1 MRTTSRTPLRRL
13 VLAVLVAWL
22 GPIGLGACAS
32 MAPPAPTDGPET
44 AGTHDPLGDVL
55 ASGTLRVALSGD
67 QPPFNMKGRDGELLG
82 LDVDL
87 ARALAAAMG
96 LEAKLVTMPF
106 GRLLAALEQGDADV
120 VISAL
125 TITPARNAR
134 VPFAGPYYVSG
145 TAALTKSDALARVED
160 PSTLDDPERRIA
172 AVSGTTN
179 ERFVRDYLPSARLV
193 STPSFDEAVALV
205 LSDEVD
211 VVLADF
217 PLCKYAAMK
226 HPDAGFSDRMTP
238 FTVEPL
244 GIAIRADAP
253 LLVNL
258 VDNYLDTLEYAG
270 LLGAMKARWL
280 GDDAWLEQM
289 P

>member
-1 MRTTSRTPLRRL
+1 MRTRMQHALALVALASMLAFAGCQSSLGSRDEGGATPAAAPLR
-13 VLAVLVAWL
+13 
-22 GPIGLGACAS
+22 
-32 MAPPAPTDGPET
+32 
-44 AGTHDPLGDVL
+44 DVIE
-55 ASGTLRVALSGD
+55 SGVLRVALSGD
-67 QPPFNMKGRDGELLG
+67 QPPFNMRGHDGELMG

-87 ARALAAAMG
+87 ARALAGAMG
-96 LEAKLVTMPF
+96 LEAELVPMPF
-106 GRLLAALEQGDADV
+106 AELMSAVEARKVDV

-125 TITPARNAR
+125 TITPERNAR

-145 TAALTKSDALARVED
+145 TAALSRSDELAHVTGLD
-160 PSTLDDPERRIA
+160 TLDVEGSRLA

-179 ERFVRDYLPSARLV
+179 ERFVRENLPKVDLV
-193 STPSFDEAVALV
+193 STKDFDEAVGLV
-205 LSDEVD
+205 LAGDVD
-211 VVLADF
+211 AVLADY
-217 PLCKYAAMK
+217 PLCKYAAMR

-258 VDNYLDTLEYAG
+258 VQNYLDTLEYAG
-270 LLGAMKARWL
+270 LLGQLKARWL
-280 GDDAWLEQM
+280 GDDDWLEEM